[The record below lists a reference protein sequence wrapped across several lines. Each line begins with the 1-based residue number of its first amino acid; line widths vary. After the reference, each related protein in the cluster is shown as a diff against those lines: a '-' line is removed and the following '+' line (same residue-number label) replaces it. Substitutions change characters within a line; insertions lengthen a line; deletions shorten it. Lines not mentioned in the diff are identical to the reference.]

1 MARFDVYR
9 NGGAH
14 ADAVPYLLDVQSDL
28 LHGLDTRVVIPL
40 RRRDRMP
47 AVSLPHNLVPVLE
60 VEGIECVVETPKLA
74 AVPTRALKTPVGS
87 LAASQTEITQ
97 AQDFLVHGF

>member
-1 MARFDVYR
+1 
-9 NGGAH
+9 
-14 ADAVPYLLDVQSDL
+14 
-28 LHGLDTRVVIPL
+28 
-40 RRRDRMP
+40 
-47 AVSLPHNLVPVLE
+47 VPVLE